1 MHKFE
6 KLIVWQ
12 KSLTLIKS
20 IYVICDTLPSNE
32 KNNII
37 DQIKR
42 AVLSVSL
49 NIAEGSGSE
58 NDKEFNRFLHIAKKS
73 LFEVVAILKI
83 INFLYKKNIDS
94 QIKMTDEVGKL
105 INGLINKLKADSK
118 QLAAN
123 S

>member
-12 KSLTLIKS
+12 KSLLLIKS
-20 IYVICDTLPSNE
+20 IYDLCLKLPVSE
-32 KNNII
+32 RDNIT

-42 AVLSVSL
+42 ATVSISL

-58 NDKEFNRFLHIAKKS
+58 NDKEFKRFLYIAKKS
-73 LFEVVAILKI
+73 LFEVIATLKI
-83 INFLYKKNIDS
+83 INFLYKINIDA
-94 QIKMTDEVGKL
+94 QIELTDEVGKL
-105 INGLINKLKADSK
+105 LNGFINKLKA
-118 QLAAN
+118 N

>member
-12 KSLTLIKS
+12 KSLVLIKS
-20 IYVICDTLPSNE
+20 IYLICDKLPSNE
-32 KNNII
+32 RDNIV

-58 NDKEFNRFLHIAKKS
+58 NDKEFNRFLYIAKKS
-73 LFEVVAILKI
+73 LFEVIAVLKI
-83 INFLYKKNIDS
+83 VNYLYKINVDE
-94 QIKMTDEVGKL
+94 QIKVTDEVGKL
-105 INGLINKLKADSK
+105 INGFINKLKADSK
-118 QLAAN
+118 LMAKG
-123 S
+123 